1 MRLTCNT
8 QQYATPESVEITK
21 AQAIDLIEAVV
32 LCFGTQSFSITGVLA
47 HRTIYSVGDIS
58 EFMPDELNAG
68 VKVALSMAVK
78 PPLSDVIPDAL
89 YYQVS
94 QIFGKVH
101 GPIRFKIGNGSYHQ
115 FDPNAPL

>member
-1 MRLTCNT
+1 MRISRNT
-8 QQYATPESVEITK
+8 QQHATPASVEITK
-21 AQAIDLIEAVV
+21 AQAIGLIEAVV
-32 LCFGTQSFSITGVLA
+32 LCFGIQSFSITGVLA
-47 HRTIYSVGDIS
+47 HRSIYSFGDIA

-78 PPLSDVIPDAL
+78 LPLTDVIPGAL
-89 YYQVS
+89 YHQVS

-101 GPIRFKIGNGSYHQ
+101 GPIWFKIDNGSYHL